1 MDGSLMNFAAEID
14 SYIYGFDPQ
23 GYEDAKESW
32 ETRDDMIQKTYDEIL
47 DDDKRN
53 IIIQFMEE
61 IIEESP
67 DSKAESIL
75 NRLKNIKSEDY
86 ILDAIKK
93 DLRKF
98 EEEEFDIDYE
108 KSKDVHLDMHCENLA
123 YTQFGDDNQYE
134 IQTSLDLT
142 NLLLYMTI
150 NGYLVMVQKF
160 SSLSKIREEVTS
172 RLYFNYLIFSL
183 CPEELIEMIEN
194 WNFSEEDIKMR
205 LIIYE
210 TELIKKYPCLQK

>member
-75 NRLKNIKSEDY
+75 NRLKNIKFEDY

-98 EEEEFDIDYE
+98 EEEEFDIDE
-108 KSKDVHLDMHCENLA
+108 
-123 YTQFGDDNQYE
+123 
-134 IQTSLDLT
+134 
-142 NLLLYMTI
+142 
-150 NGYLVMVQKF
+150 
-160 SSLSKIREEVTS
+160 
-172 RLYFNYLIFSL
+172 
-183 CPEELIEMIEN
+183 
-194 WNFSEEDIKMR
+194 
-205 LIIYE
+205 
-210 TELIKKYPCLQK
+210 